1 MEINFQIP
9 KISNTS
15 ILGIL
20 ICVPKIRHPNVSPG
34 QKKSRKKVYFITLT
48 QHH

>member
-20 ICVPKIRHPNVSPG
+20 IHVPKIRHSNVSPG
-34 QKKSRKKVYFITLT
+34 QKNLEKKCIL
-48 QHH
+48 